1 MRYME
6 RADRAGV
13 SHWTATWLPRSK
25 KEVFMLIDA
34 RGHGC
39 PRPVMMAEEAL
50 SKIGEG
56 IVEVVVDNEDSAL
69 NVAGFAAQNGMFAET
84 AREGKDWKVK
94 VVKGYTCQTSSEFPR
109 QRHSGT
115 GSVRSV
121 ESKELK
127 KKLLLV
133 VGSDVMGKEEVL
145 GKILMKAFFETMK
158 VYKQLPHTLFFLN
171 TGVNLTTI
179 DPDIAGLLKDMET
192 MGVEIYSCGTCL
204 KQYNLESELKVGH
217 RGTMNIVVEGMQDFE
232 KVVWV

>member
-1 MRYME
+1 MS
-6 RADRAGV
+6 V
-13 SHWTATWLPRSK
+13 
-25 KEVFMLIDA
+25 DA
-34 RGHGC
+34 RGQGC
-39 PRPVMMAEEAL
+39 PKPVMMAEEAL

-56 IVEVVVDNEDSAL
+56 IVEVLVDNEDSAL

-84 AREGKDWKVK
+84 ARAGRDWKVK
-94 VVKGYTCQTSSEFPR
+94 IVKGYACQTSSELGVR
-109 QRHSGT
+109 
-115 GSVRSV
+115 GS

-133 VGSDVMGKEEVL
+133 VGSDVMGREEAL

-171 TGVNLTTI
+171 TGVNLTTV
-179 DPDIAGLLKDMET
+179 DPDIVGLLKDMET